1 MRGRRKEEREGH
13 DGRRRRVSVFL
24 SSYTV
29 GRGAEGGGEV
39 ERSKGGRK
47 GKREGACVSF
57 RMKDSSPSANLL
69 T

>member
-1 MRGRRKEEREGH
+1 MRGRRKEEREGN

-39 ERSKGGRK
+39 ERREEEGRGAREGGK
-47 GKREGACVSF
+47 ANGGACVSF
-57 RMKDSSPSANLL
+57 RMKDSK
-69 T
+69 